1 MVYITRST
9 LGREINKY
17 LQRLKVDIFRRIR
30 FFVFIIHRL
39 CNLLFCLSIQR
50 YIWNVK
56 QSWLSEYRYINLR
69 LCQVNYF
76 IRVIVTELVTRRCWG
91 KNSRTKPCCSKS
103 WREEQLQGFLGTL
116 PWTRTIVYFHFIHYQ
131 LLKTFAHTMLNNIFS
146 EDVALALCGF
156 QAGPLSCLFYLSH
169 QYTFAGPSLWSALH
183 A

>member
-76 IRVIVTELVTRRCWG
+76 IKVMATELVTRRCWG
-91 KNSRTKPCCSKS
+91 KNSRTKPCCSKIIKLTRRAIARIS
-103 WREEQLQGFLGTL
+103 RNFTL
-116 PWTRTIVYFHFIHYQ
+116 NSDNC
-131 LLKTFAHTMLNNIFS
+131 LLSFYTLSVI
-146 EDVALALCGF
+146 EDICSYNV
-156 QAGPLSCLFYLSH
+156 
-169 QYTFAGPSLWSALH
+169 T
-183 A
+183 